1 MKPAPAMVLGRET
14 SKTMRD
20 KHMRATICAA
30 VVCFGVGYFAE
41 HSISAAGKLHSHAYD
56 HFYGKKS
63 TSLDVVE
70 LEITAFN
77 EYTRTHEVYSPHWHY
92 IVEPFRDTT
101 LQVFDS
107 SQSKDGDTQYMWHV
121 SNLEVGEKLN
131 NIELEPGKSVRYVFK
146 DLGRHDIQVTKVEVQ
161 SDGGHRP
168 LGMQKIEA
176 SCKYVRREIRSLSDH
191 DRNLFLDTVL
201 VMQNVPMADGQQIW
215 GPKFK
220 EKDYF
225 VRLHLLYGADRDCDH
240 WHEGTGFVTSHVA
253 LTLEFEQSLQ
263 SVHPVVSMPYWDFT
277 LESSFYNQENWRT
290 SQVFH
295 PDWFGD
301 AAPDN
306 LLHTITKGRFAYVP
320 ARPTAWNFS
329 DITNSYGV
337 LRAPWNNDPTPFL
350 TRHDHIFGY
359 YNNLKPRGCD
369 GFAKCMEYD
378 TWLGVAKCLNTDAHG
393 HVHELMGGTWNHISN
408 NATLMALGSELM
420 TNKLDF
426 VHLTQALS
434 KELWRNSFLT
444 CPDVCSV
451 DTPSDECACFCKADD
466 VGGMEPY
473 EILHTSGVLSLLA
486 FFDSEEERI
495 ISEFSEEA
503 NRTEYQLVGTS
514 SSVQL
519 AVWDALLGNLCD
531 PGHIGDMYQAS
542 SPNDI
547 TFWVLH
553 PTLDRLWHWIR
564 LSADHEN
571 FDDTWAYDAD
581 VCLGHNPDDLQPW
594 TSQLFGL
601 DGEQM
606 LTNTELYELMNPG
619 ADVLPYIYD
628 NYNWPHCKLLGY
640 DMTYRGTADSYSI
653 DGFLS

>member
-1 MKPAPAMVLGRET
+1 
-14 SKTMRD
+14 
-20 KHMRATICAA
+20 
-30 VVCFGVGYFAE
+30 
-41 HSISAAGKLHSHAYD
+41 
-56 HFYGKKS
+56 
-63 TSLDVVE
+63 
-70 LEITAFN
+70 
-77 EYTRTHEVYSPHWHY
+77 
-92 IVEPFRDTT
+92 
-101 LQVFDS
+101 
-107 SQSKDGDTQYMWHV
+107 
-121 SNLEVGEKLN
+121 
-131 NIELEPGKSVRYVFK
+131 
-146 DLGRHDIQVTKVEVQ
+146 
-161 SDGGHRP
+161 
-168 LGMQKIEA
+168 
-176 SCKYVRREIRSLSDH
+176 
-191 DRNLFLDTVL
+191 
-201 VMQNVPMADGQQIW
+201 
-215 GPKFK
+215 
-220 EKDYF
+220 
-225 VRLHLLYGADRDCDH
+225 
-240 WHEGTGFVTSHVA
+240 
-253 LTLEFEQSLQ
+253 
-263 SVHPVVSMPYWDFT
+263 
-277 LESSFYNQENWRT
+277 
-290 SQVFH
+290 
-295 PDWFGD
+295 
-301 AAPDN
+301 
-306 LLHTITKGRFAYVP
+306 
-320 ARPTAWNFS
+320 
-329 DITNSYGV
+329 
-337 LRAPWNNDPTPFL
+337 
-350 TRHDHIFGY
+350 
-359 YNNLKPRGCD
+359 
-369 GFAKCMEYD
+369 
-378 TWLGVAKCLNTDAHG
+378 
-393 HVHELMGGTWNHISN
+393 
-408 NATLMALGSELM
+408 
-420 TNKLDF
+420 
-426 VHLTQALS
+426 LS